1 MATQAPNARGE
12 GQSTTALINY
22 VQQKLIVRQLQ
33 LVLKSSGLPSSGI
46 KKTLQERLIDRIL
59 ELSRNNE
66 VEALD
71 KLRGIIYKPETVLPP
86 LPIPTAVGRS
96 NDYGSSPTT
105 NGFGLLDRLH
115 FKPSPFY
122 SILEPLCAATQVPVM
137 NHHRNTVKTRITL
150 NEQQLNAIITKGA
163 KVMLYCG
170 QIEAPT
176 LIGVTKL
183 DIGFPQQVEV
193 KVNEQI
199 VPASQL
205 KGLKNKP
212 GSTRPPDITQMLH
225 KSLTHTNEI
234 AITYALTTK
243 KYAFVLNLVNV
254 ISAEKLVQDL
264 KKSNHRISKQSVI
277 DDMVKRNED
286 SDLVATSSVM
296 SLKCPLSTLRIE
308 LPVRSRVCIHVQC
321 FDAMSYLLL
330 QQQAPTWQCPTC
342 SKPVPYEMLVIDSYV
357 QAILDSTPKSVDSV
371 IVDPDGNWSVAS
383 QRSPSADL
391 GPNSDNDED
400 VIEIQDSRPVRKFDT
415 PSQAGTPNNRG
426 ISQDTTN
433 RSSSKRPISQVIDL
447 TLSDDDDEPSRPA
460 KRHNASAQTQS
471 HNGHNGHNGYNG
483 YQRSPLTLPHMGRA
497 SDSVNR

>member
-1 MATQAPNARGE
+1 MATQTPNARE
-12 GQSTTALINY
+12 GPSTAALINY

-33 LVLKSSGLPSSGI
+33 LVLKSSGLPSSGV
-46 KKTLQERLIDRIL
+46 KKTLQERLIDRIV

-66 VEALD
+66 AEALE
-71 KLRGIIYKPETVLPP
+71 KLKGIIYKPDSSLPP
-86 LPIPTAVGRS
+86 LPVPPVVGRS

-105 NGFGLLDRLH
+105 NGFGSMDRLH

-122 SILEPLCAATQVPVM
+122 TILEPLCAATQVPVM

-176 LIGVTKL
+176 LVGVTKL

-225 KSLTHTNEI
+225 KSLTHINDI

-264 KKSNHRISKQSVI
+264 KKNNHRISKQSVI

-286 SDLVATSSVM
+286 SDLMATSSVM

-308 LPVRSRVCIHVQC
+308 IPVRSRVCTHVQC
-321 FDAMSYLLL
+321 FDALSYLLL

-342 SKPVPYEMLVIDSYV
+342 NKPVPYEMLVIDSYV
-357 QAILDSTPKSVDSV
+357 QTILDSTPKNVDSV
-371 IVDPDGNWSVAS
+371 TVDPDGNWSVAS

-391 GPNSDNDED
+391 GPNSDEEED

-415 PSQAGTPNNRG
+415 PSQVGTPNNRG
-426 ISQDTTN
+426 NSQDTTH

-447 TLSDDDDEPSRPA
+447 TLSDDDDEPPRPA
-460 KRHNASAQTQS
+460 KRHNTSTQTQP

-483 YQRSPLTLPHMGRA
+483 YQRVSLTLPHIGRT
-497 SDSVNR
+497 SDSVKH